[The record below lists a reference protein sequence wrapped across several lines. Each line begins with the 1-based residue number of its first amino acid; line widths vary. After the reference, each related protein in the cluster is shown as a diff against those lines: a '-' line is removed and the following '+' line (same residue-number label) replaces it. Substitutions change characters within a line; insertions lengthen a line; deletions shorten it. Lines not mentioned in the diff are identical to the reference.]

1 MNPSKLPAA
10 LLARMGQAARLQVDL
25 PEGRVNAPQRIFADR
40 VPDLWTVFVE
50 GTPRDQRSGAA
61 LLHAGAGVVTVP
73 AGLDQAGRVL
83 QGLRPLRAP
92 APPSQGRGRADAGAS
107 DWGGGLLGVIN
118 AAGGMTPG
126 WPDYPEAQEE
136 RVGEG
141 VRITLRLPGP
151 WLAYAAAGGVGRPPS
166 STAGVVE
173 PLGTA
178 TLDIGPDYA
187 LRWSYHLHGAE
198 LASFAGTP
206 AAEPPALADA
216 ALLTLLQRAR
226 QRACAPR
233 AVPLQTPVALPGFT
247 GVYTVNL
254 CALGPVHALTAGPE
268 PTQDPVAAAGR
279 LRALGVS
286 LERPPALPLWLA
298 LLEAVGGLPPGLLA
312 SDLQAPQAS
321 ADGVSATVDAAL
333 LRWAAGGAQ
342 GETPRA
348 PAQRALLGQA
358 QGQAR
363 LQVAGGAL
371 RWSLT

>member
-1 MNPSKLPAA
+1 M
-10 LLARMGQAARLQVDL
+10 
-25 PEGRVNAPQRIFADR
+25 
-40 VPDLWTVFVE
+40 
-50 GTPRDQRSGAA
+50 
-61 LLHAGAGVVTVP
+61 TVP

-151 WLAYAAAGGVGRPPS
+151 WLVYAAAGGVGRPPS

-216 ALLTLLQRAR
+216 ALATRELITLVARDRVAPLRIAVDAGNPYAGQGVVTNTAAMPASGAALTLVLRRMPNGPAPQR
-226 QRACAPR
+226 PS
-233 AVPLQTPVALPGFT
+233 P
-247 GVYTVNL
+247 
-254 CALGPVHALTAGPE
+254 AGPHTPE
-268 PTQDPVAAAGR
+268 P
-279 LRALGVS
+279 
-286 LERPPALPLWLA
+286 
-298 LLEAVGGLPPGLLA
+298 
-312 SDLQAPQAS
+312 
-321 ADGVSATVDAAL
+321 
-333 LRWAAGGAQ
+333 
-342 GETPRA
+342 
-348 PAQRALLGQA
+348 
-358 QGQAR
+358 
-363 LQVAGGAL
+363 
-371 RWSLT
+371 